1 MTATNKPV
9 ALVVGASRG
18 VGRQVAID
26 LAKNGY
32 AVVVAAKSTSDAYA
46 TKPFPPDPNS
56 QQSTISTV
64 EREIR
69 EAGSEATAIAVDTR
83 DYGNVQKL
91 VNETVKIYGH
101 LDVLIYNSGAIWWAS
116 VENTPMKRF
125 QLMQRINP
133 EGLYGT
139 IQAAL
144 PHFKQNGWKG
154 RVIVVCPP
162 IYSRFFR
169 GKTAYAM
176 GKVGMSVLV
185 KGLAMDWER
194 EGKKDMA
201 VTGIW
206 PASSIES
213 AATGQITKTDP
224 DSVRDLRKPSIYS
237 DAILAMLRAP
247 VAEVNGL
254 LDLDEDFLRR
264 VEGISD
270 FSRYSVVNGAVPRRI
285 MPATFPDLTVAEQA
299 DEGRRT
305 DSSKFKAS
313 KL

>member
-1 MTATNKPV
+1 
-9 ALVVGASRG
+9 
-18 VGRQVAID
+18 
-26 LAKNGY
+26 
-32 AVVVAAKSTSDAYA
+32 
-46 TKPFPPDPNS
+46 
-56 QQSTISTV
+56 
-64 EREIR
+64 
-69 EAGSEATAIAVDTR
+69 
-83 DYGNVQKL
+83 VQRL

-101 LDVLIYNSGAIWWAS
+101 LDVVVYNSGAIWWAS

-139 IQAAL
+139 IQASL

-213 AATGQITKTDP
+213 AATGQMTKLEP
-224 DSVRDLRKPSIYS
+224 DTVRDLRKPTIYS

-247 VAEVNGL
+247 ISEVNGL

-264 VEGISD
+264 VEGVTD
-270 FSRYSVVNGAVPRRI
+270 FSKYSVVEGAVPRRI
-285 MPATFPDLTVAEQA
+285 MPAKFPDLTVAEQA
-299 DEGRRT
+299 DEGKRT
-305 DSSKFKAS
+305 DST
-313 KL
+313 KLRATKL